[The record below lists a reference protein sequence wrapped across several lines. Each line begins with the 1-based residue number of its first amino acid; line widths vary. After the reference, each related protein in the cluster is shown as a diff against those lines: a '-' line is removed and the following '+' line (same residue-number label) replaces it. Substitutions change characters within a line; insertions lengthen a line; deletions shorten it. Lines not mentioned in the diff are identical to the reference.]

1 MTNIREFLASHL
13 HRFIIGFLSR
23 ELHSLTGSEMGLETK
38 RDNQSAFGGRV
49 PQRSSAG
56 GGENTGSNKFGVAG
70 MAAQFKLHENV
81 LREGSG
87 AMQTAQGKY

>member
-23 ELHSLTGSEMGLETK
+23 ELHSLTGGEMGPKAK
-38 RDNQSAFGGRV
+38 RNNQSAASGRV
-49 PQRSSAG
+49 PQRSTAG
-56 GGENTGSNKFGVAG
+56 SGENPRPNKFSVAG
-70 MAAQFKLHENV
+70 MATQFKLHENV
-81 LREGSG
+81 LGEGAG

>member
-1 MTNIREFLASHL
+1 MTRIREFLASYL
-13 HRFIIGFLSR
+13 REFIIGFLSR
-23 ELHSLTGSEMGLETK
+23 ELHSLTGGEMGPKTK
-38 RDNQSAFGGRV
+38 RNNQSVTRGRV
-49 PQRSSAG
+49 SQGASTGS
-56 GGENTGSNKFGVAG
+56 GENTGSYKFGVAG